1 MHGSEPEDGLHSTL
15 EDDPRP
21 RMWPRFLLALALFGL
36 LLGMM
41 IGRLNAPQPALLQRV
56 EVLPG
61 ALVLWFD
68 REPKVFVERIEG
80 TLAMLIETRGKEA
93 GGQLLLD
100 GRPVNWRIVRVER
113 GLLLNLV
120 AALPLHGALKGAAEE
135 GGWRLEISL
144 RAE

>member
-1 MHGSEPEDGLHSTL
+1 
-15 EDDPRP
+15 
-21 RMWPRFLLALALFGL
+21 
-36 LLGMM
+36 M

-68 REPKVFVERIEG
+68 REPKVHVERIEG
-80 TLAMLIETRGKEA
+80 TLALLIETRGKEA
-93 GGQLLLD
+93 NGQVLLE
-100 GRPVNWRIVRVER
+100 GRPVNWRIGRVER

>member
-1 MHGSEPEDGLHSTL
+1 
-15 EDDPRP
+15 
-21 RMWPRFLLALALFGL
+21 MWPRFLLALALLGL

-41 IGRLNAPQPALLQRV
+41 IGRLSAPQPALLQRV

-61 ALVLWFD
+61 VLVLRFD
-68 REPKVFVERIEG
+68 REPRVEVERIDG

-93 GGQLLLD
+93 SGQLLLD
-100 GRPVNWRIVRVER
+100 GRPVNWRIARVER
-113 GLLLNLV
+113 GLLLKLV
-120 AALPLHGALKGAAEE
+120 AALPLHAALEGAAEE